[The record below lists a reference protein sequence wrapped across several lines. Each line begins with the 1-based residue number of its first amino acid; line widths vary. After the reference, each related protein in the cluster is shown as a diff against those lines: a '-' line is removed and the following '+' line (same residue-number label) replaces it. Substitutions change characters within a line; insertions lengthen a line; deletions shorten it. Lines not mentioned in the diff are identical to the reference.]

1 MWDLEQPLGVASTFN
16 FYMFAS
22 TVKGPFKLQMIST
35 PSKQNHIGSYTQNR
49 ANTKQMRNDISRSY
63 PGKKYEYGQKTIKTS
78 PVSFIADDIVCP
90 KFRQKNKNKPKH
102 PRVINPTVHQLP
114 FQRDFASTG
123 SFFFVPPDRRRR
135 LSPKLIGFAT
145 GLAPG
150 YREIKGNSIASRR
163 RGVHG

>member
-1 MWDLEQPLGVASTFN
+1 
-16 FYMFAS
+16 
-22 TVKGPFKLQMIST
+22 MIST